1 MTIFAVLD
9 NNNNVTN
16 TIVAD
21 SLEIA
26 EQATN
31 STCIEIIE
39 GTPVS
44 AGSIWNGVNFFD
56 PIVEEPT
63 E

>member
-1 MTIFAVLD
+1 MAIFAVL

-31 STCIEIIE
+31 STCIELLD
-39 GTPVS
+39 GMAAS
-44 AGSIWNGVNFFD
+44 AGSIWDGINFVD
-56 PIVEEPT
+56 PTPEPEVT

>member
-1 MTIFAVLD
+1 MIKFAVID
-9 NNNNVTN
+9 SNNIVTN

-21 SLEIA
+21 SIEIA
-26 EQATN
+26 EQATQ
-31 STCIEIIE
+31 STCIEIPE

-44 AGSIWNGVNFFD
+44 PGSIWNGVNFFD
-56 PIVEEPT
+56 PVIEEPT

>member
-1 MTIFAVLD
+1 MAIFAVL

-31 STCIEIIE
+31 STCIELLD
-39 GTPVS
+39 GMSAS
-44 AGSIWNGVNFFD
+44 AGSIWDGVNFVD
-56 PIVEEPT
+56 PIVI
-63 E
+63 